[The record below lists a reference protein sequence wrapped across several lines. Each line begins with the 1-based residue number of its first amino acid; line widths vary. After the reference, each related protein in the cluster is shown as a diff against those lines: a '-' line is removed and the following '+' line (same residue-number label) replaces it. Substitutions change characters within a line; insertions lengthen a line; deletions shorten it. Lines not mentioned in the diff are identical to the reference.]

1 MNKKVISVHIN
12 DFLGLKTPL
21 TEKQFIQLPWVKLFR
36 PLHGNSFSL
45 PWGLPEV
52 RPKVC
57 WYVSGGRDFRPLV
70 FWSDVY
76 REQRLA
82 HLALPRPEMFVYT
95 CLSPD
100 GGGLHGLK
108 VGDVLFQDGRT
119 FITLLSI
126 QPLRIDR
133 KRVGVVNNPKYVQM
147 VDDPLRAHDYD
158 AALMQVEVRSL
169 TMGACERFPLLYLA
183 MENLNAFDV
192 LMSKGYFS
200 VESLVATREGLG
212 MGGCRKSIIRHLYT
226 ENRIQDTSFNPQYVV
241 TWSDSTDELFR
252 KSARPYYPE
261 LCRVAPYIPESLGGF
276 PHHLYRLYENQ
287 EDCR

>member
-169 TMGACERFPLLYLA
+169 TM
-183 MENLNAFDV
+183 V
-192 LMSKGYFS
+192 L
-200 VESLVATREGLG
+200 GL
-212 MGGCRKSIIRHLYT
+212 RL
-226 ENRIQDTSFNPQYVV
+226 
-241 TWSDSTDELFR
+241 
-252 KSARPYYPE
+252 
-261 LCRVAPYIPESLGGF
+261 PESNL
-276 PHHLYRLYENQ
+276 PDLSESEAR
-287 EDCR
+287 